1 MVIGQTLRNLRYFLA
16 EASFFK
22 RHFSIKIVKVTTLVR
37 VNAKIIVSTC
47 KKQFGKQLKTLKHL
61 KEYFTCAE
69 FFFHKRAWAHS
80 KTQY

>member
-37 VNAKIIVSTC
+37 VNAKIIMSTC
-47 KKQFGKQLKTLKHL
+47 KKTVWKTIKNIKTFKRVFYLRRV
-61 KEYFTCAE
+61 
-69 FFFHKRAWAHS
+69 FFP
-80 KTQY
+80 